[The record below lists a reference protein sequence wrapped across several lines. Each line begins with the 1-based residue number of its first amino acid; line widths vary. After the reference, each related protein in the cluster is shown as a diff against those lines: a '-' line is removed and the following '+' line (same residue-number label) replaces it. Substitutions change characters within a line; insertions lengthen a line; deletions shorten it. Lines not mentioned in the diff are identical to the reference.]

1 MKRTIRLTESELKHI
16 INESVRKIIN
26 EKYYP
31 EEGDMMDDYY
41 YGMMVKCE
49 IEGNFE
55 NLTEEQKQAIQ
66 MKNIVKAKEVMSLQW

>member
-31 EEGDMMDDYY
+31 EDGEM
-41 YGMMVKCE
+41 
-49 IEGNFE
+49 
-55 NLTEEQKQAIQ
+55 
-66 MKNIVKAKEVMSLQW
+66 